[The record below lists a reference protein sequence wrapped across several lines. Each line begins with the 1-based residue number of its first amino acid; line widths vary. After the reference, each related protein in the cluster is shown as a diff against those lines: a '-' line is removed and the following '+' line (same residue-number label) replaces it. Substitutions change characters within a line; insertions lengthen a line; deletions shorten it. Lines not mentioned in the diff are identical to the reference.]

1 MAALIANGED
11 VLNSP
16 SWRDALHESRMIGL
30 ASRIRSS
37 APGHRIGT
45 DRSEH
50 TRVDIR
56 WYAIPNGNKTQG
68 RASGGFLP
76 MIEEDGRPRGD
87 TWASRGHSKAEAE
100 AMAEEMA
107 HEAASR
113 FLGDFNV
120 VVEKGRP
127 K

>member
-16 SWRDALHESRMIGL
+16 SWRDALHESQMIGL
-30 ASRIRSS
+30 ASRMRSS
-37 APGHRIGT
+37 ASGRRIGA

-50 TRVDIR
+50 TRVNIR
-56 WYAIPNGNKTQG
+56 WYAIPNENKTQG

-76 MIEEDGRPRGD
+76 MIEEDGKPRGS
-87 TWASRGHSKAEAE
+87 TWASRGLEKAEAE
-100 AMAEEMA
+100 AQAEAWA
-107 HEAASR
+107 HDAASR

-127 K
+127 R